1 MKTYI
6 EISRPSTSKII
17 TNYMMNQLS
26 SVQSSADKKRV
37 LTKKKCIA
45 LLLLLL
51 VCLALYLGCNL
62 FSIIIAALFFV
73 ALGVVIN
80 EFIQYIRFIREMEW
94 RVTRESLYRIVPL
107 WICCLLGNIVA
118 WKQYFPCRFIAGFA
132 NIWTKK
138 PYLNKGILSDY
149 WVLREQMF
157 TNGFWHLWRIISDG

>member
-17 TNYMMNQLS
+17 TNYMMNLLS
-26 SVQSSADKKRV
+26 SVQTSADKKRAR
-37 LTKKKCIA
+37 TKKKCIV

-80 EFIQYIRFIREMEW
+80 EFIQYIRFIRDME
-94 RVTRESLYRIVPL
+94 
-107 WICCLLGNIVA
+107 
-118 WKQYFPCRFIAGFA
+118 
-132 NIWTKK
+132 
-138 PYLNKGILSDY
+138 
-149 WVLREQMF
+149 
-157 TNGFWHLWRIISDG
+157 

>member
-17 TNYMMNQLS
+17 TNYMMNLLS
-26 SVQSSADKKRV
+26 SVQASADKKRV

-80 EFIQYIRFIREMEW
+80 EFIQYIRFIRDME
-94 RVTRESLYRIVPL
+94 
-107 WICCLLGNIVA
+107 
-118 WKQYFPCRFIAGFA
+118 
-132 NIWTKK
+132 
-138 PYLNKGILSDY
+138 
-149 WVLREQMF
+149 
-157 TNGFWHLWRIISDG
+157 